1 MQRTFE
7 VTLCTSTFTTQWDSC
22 SLLQC
27 SLRKPKSHITILNNK
42 GSSEAI
48 YLGSNACNIPST
60 KSTPPL
66 VSLIDTSSGSLYSLI
81 ASYLPRPHR
90 VRSQMLVMKGVRH
103 FTTTFKKLFKWKGLP
118 RDSLDPVWRSR
129 AEDVI
134 RPGGPAEKVISYLVS
149 MVCVVE

>member
-1 MQRTFE
+1 MQRTFG
-7 VTLCTSTFTTQWDSC
+7 VTLCTSTFTTQCDSC
-22 SLLQC
+22 LLLQC
-27 SLRKPKSHITILNNK
+27 SLRKPESRITMSNNK
-42 GSSEAI
+42 GSSKAI
-48 YLGSNACNIPST
+48 YLGSDACNIPST
-60 KSTPPL
+60 ESTPPL

-134 RPGGPAEKVISYLVS
+134 RPGGPAEKVSSYVVS
-149 MVCVVE
+149 MVCVLK